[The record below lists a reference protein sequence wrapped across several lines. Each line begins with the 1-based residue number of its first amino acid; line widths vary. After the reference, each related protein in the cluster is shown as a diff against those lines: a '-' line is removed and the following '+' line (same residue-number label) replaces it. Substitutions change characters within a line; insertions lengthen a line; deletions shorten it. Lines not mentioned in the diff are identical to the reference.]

1 MPLRNKRLPKRNRRY
16 RQRPAM
22 ASRNHPMQLHRT
34 TGTIAG
40 IAAAITGITILQ
52 ASTS

>member
-1 MPLRNKRLPKRNRRY
+1 
-16 RQRPAM
+16 M
-22 ASRNHPMQLHRT
+22 ASRKHPTQLHRT

-40 IAAAITGITILQ
+40 IAAAITGITRTLR